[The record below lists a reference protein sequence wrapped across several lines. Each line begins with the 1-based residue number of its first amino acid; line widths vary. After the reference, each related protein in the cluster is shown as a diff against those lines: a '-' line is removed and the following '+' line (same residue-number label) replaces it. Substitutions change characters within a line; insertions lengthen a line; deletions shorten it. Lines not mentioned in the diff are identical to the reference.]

1 MFVEKVLL
9 LRSLF
14 VNRAIGLV
22 SFFFFLFF
30 FLLLLETSMQMFR
43 LNIDLKYV

>member
-14 VNRAIGLV
+14 VNRAICLV
-22 SFFFFLFF
+22 SFSFLFF
-30 FLLLLETSMQMFR
+30 FLLETSMQMFR

>member
-30 FLLLLETSMQMFR
+30 LLLLETSMQMFR